1 MVLFVVAVS
10 VLLCLQSM
18 DYVSGQDQACLNA
31 EQALSSS
38 SECQQAFINFDIS
51 TNTGSGPLCTG
62 TCRSLLE
69 SVRDNC
75 PSQAVCHVVMLFVY
89 ITST

>member
-1 MVLFVVAVS
+1 MALFVIAVS
-10 VLLCLQSM
+10 VLLCLQSVE
-18 DYVSGQDQACLNA
+18 YVSGKDQACLDA
-31 EQALSSS
+31 QQALISN

-69 SVRDNC
+69 NYRDNC
-75 PSQAVCHVVMLFVY
+75 PNEAVSLCYSIYVV
-89 ITST
+89 